1 MTIQKTPKI
10 KEGKVY
16 IIGLKIFTVET
27 GHSHIRLS
35 KGNFFKKAF
44 VNFDLIEM
52 VSRWE
57 CKKLDYYA
65 VLPFAE

>member
-1 MTIQKTPKI
+1 M
-10 KEGKVY
+10 
-16 IIGLKIFTVET
+16 IFTVET

-35 KGNFFKKAF
+35 KGNFFKKVF
-44 VNFDLIEM
+44 VNFDLIQM

-65 VLPFAE
+65 VLLHLMQ